1 MNLSLPDFLALPDP
15 DKLEHVGDRAVLFAR
30 QFDRAALDHL
40 GALADAARAL
50 HRRPDGAAFLSGLLR
65 HRMTLNF
72 FVQPSSRTFMSFNG
86 AEAILGMNRM
96 SVRDPAISSISKG
109 ESLVDSIRTF
119 ISYVDLIVMR
129 HADEQAA
136 PTAAWTAARAH
147 RRITLP
153 SGEQVPVPIVSGG
166 SGTREHPTQA
176 LLDVYTLQRS
186 LRPVGGLD
194 GKTLMLVGDL
204 ARGRTT
210 RSLAFLMP
218 EYRDV
223 RLILASTERYRMHR
237 DVLDFLDAHGVPW
250 TTVDSLDEGIEQ
262 ADAIYMT
269 RIQDEH
275 DAGRPKGQHEA
286 ADPAFRFTLAHLDRM
301 KPHAAL
307 LHPLPKRDEIDPA
320 VDDVDDRRVAYW
332 RQERNGMWIRVALLA
347 RLFRVDDALLAKHA
361 SPPVSD
367 SGS

>member
-1 MNLSLPDFLALPDP
+1 MDLSLADFLALPDEE
-15 DKLEHVGDRAVLFAR
+15 KLPLIGDRAVLYAR
-30 QFDRAALDHL
+30 QFRRADLDRYAL
-40 GALADAARAL
+40 LADAARAL
-50 HRRPDGAAFLSGLLR
+50 HRRPDGAARMTELLR

-72 FVQPSSRTFMSFNG
+72 FVQPSSRTFMSFNS
-86 AEAILGMNRM
+86 AEAMLGLNRM

-129 HADEQAA
+129 HADDLAA
-136 PTAAWTAARAH
+136 PTAFWTASRAH

-153 SGEQVPVPIVSGG
+153 SGEHVPVPIVSGG

-186 LRPVGGLD
+186 LRDVGGLD

-223 RLILASTERYRMHR
+223 TLILASPDRYRMGD
-237 DVLDFLDAHGVPW
+237 DVLAFLDQHGVRW
-250 TTVDSLDEGIEQ
+250 RTVDSLDAGLDD
-262 ADAIYMT
+262 ADAVYMT
-269 RIQDEH
+269 RIQDEYDRDRSGGH
-275 DAGRPKGQHEA
+275 VA
-286 ADPAFRFTLAHLDRM
+286 AEDRFRFTRAHLDRM
-301 KPHAAL
+301 RPHAAL
-307 LHPLPKRDEIDPA
+307 LHPLPKRDEIEPA
-320 VDDVDDRRVAYW
+320 VDDVNDRRVAYW

-347 RLFRVDDALLAKHA
+347 RLFRVDEQLLAAAA
-361 SPPVSD
+361 S
-367 SGS
+367 